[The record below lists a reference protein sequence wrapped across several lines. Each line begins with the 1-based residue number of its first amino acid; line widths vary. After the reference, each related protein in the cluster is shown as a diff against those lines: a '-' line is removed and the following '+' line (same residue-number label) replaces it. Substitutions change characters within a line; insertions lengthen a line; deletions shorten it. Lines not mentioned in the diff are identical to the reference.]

1 MHSFLKQGVH
11 SEINGRPKV
20 FMASPAAISGSTPAF
35 RRANFSRR
43 YQLGKLL
50 CADAGAWND
59 SGLGETHSSF
69 STLFPEDSAAGAR
82 HRLSRRV
89 CANSGPDHCASCSSQ
104 IVRGDEAGEMAL
116 QTWEIDGRR
125 EQSAGAK
132 ETGCAE
138 APRWIGWPRSQC
150 VAGCLDLPMRSRRL
164 LSVT

>member
-89 CANSGPDHCASCSSQ
+89 CANSGADHGASCSSP
-104 IVRGDEAGEMAL
+104 IVRSSRAMKTGAAQRGHRQQPE
-116 QTWEIDGRR
+116 RR
-125 EQSAGAK
+125 GSMKNGVR
-132 ETGCAE
+132 TC
-138 APRWIGWPRSQC
+138 SQC
-150 VAGCLDLPMRSRRL
+150 VGAAACLDLPMRWSRL